1 MKIYLIW
8 WPPKC
13 GKTTLSKRLS
23 KVTGIPYISTDTIE
37 NVLMYYLNPENF
49 AKNILKKNTL
59 KSNDD
64 FYSKYSSE
72 EIRDSYIEQ
81 SKTSYKAIRSIVETS
96 IIEED
101 NIIIEWFHI
110 TPELVSE
117 LQQEFTAERLEIVFL
132 VKTNREK
139 FLEDIHKSSTPNDWI
154 IQKTKLES
162 TFVKIATM
170 IISYGGY
177 FKQEANKYN
186 LNCLDLSEN
195 FTEQIDV
202 YIKNNTHV

>member
-1 MKIYLIW
+1 
-8 WPPKC
+8 
-13 GKTTLSKRLS
+13 
-23 KVTGIPYISTDTIE
+23 
-37 NVLMYYLNPENF
+37 
-49 AKNILKKNTL
+49 
-59 KSNDD
+59 
-64 FYSKYSSE
+64 
-72 EIRDSYIEQ
+72 
-81 SKTSYKAIRSIVETS
+81 
-96 IIEED
+96 
-101 NIIIEWFHI
+101 
-110 TPELVSE
+110 
-117 LQQEFTAERLEIVFL
+117 VFL